1 MLDVTRCFP
10 NPTFLRNLQTEREW
24 FLPVQVNAAFG
35 WKIPVAQH
43 LLDDQNHCA
52 NKHSVITFV
61 RQCLVLNL
69 ISWAAS
75 LPAGSTR
82 EGTSFCL
89 FSNPAYWQ
97 KLFLCSVLYWI
108 LPPSFVLPFGPHIMS
123 QTGYALFFQ
132 QHDADRLWHGNQS
145 RSLFSFCFKGVCLPA
160 CATFPLSLESS
171 RMVSHANS
179 RHHHHRWMDQDFEG
193 RNSHSCHAPLE
204 ALVLNKCGSLFNFHR
219 SQNSLAQ
226 CAVLEE
232 AGRET
237 RIPCYLPSDC

>member
-10 NPTFLRNLQTEREW
+10 NPTFLQNLQTEREW

-75 LPAGSTR
+75 LPAGSTQ

-179 RHHHHRWMDQDFEG
+179 RHHHHHWMDQDSVWRQEFTFMSRSTGGFSAEQMWK
-193 RNSHSCHAPLE
+193 
-204 ALVLNKCGSLFNFHR
+204 LVQLS
-219 SQNSLAQ
+219 
-226 CAVLEE
+226 
-232 AGRET
+232 
-237 RIPCYLPSDC
+237 